1 MSAPLF
7 GFVAPGFEGVRDAFQ
22 RDLDSGDE
30 CGASFAVVRDGHTVV
45 DLWGGFRDRERT
57 APVAEHDLF
66 NVWSTTKGLAATCI
80 AMLVDRGKIDYAAPV
95 TAYWP
100 EFGQAGKD
108 RVTVG
113 QLLSHQAGICGPAEK
128 VSAEDYYDHAKMVR
142 LLAAQEPFFP
152 PGSAS
157 GYHAIVFGHLASEL
171 SRRTDGRPIGRFF
184 AEEVAGPLGVEAYIG
199 LPEDKDSLRVTMVR
213 SPVDPP
219 RRTSSNFT
227 ALRAALGNPPMD
239 PEVPNQRAFRAA
251 ELAAANGSANARGVA
266 RVYAALARGG
276 EIDGVRLLSAE
287 ALAKATTPQI
297 ENVDLVLGYPVRWG
311 AGFALNN
318 VRLYGPNEAAFGHSG
333 WGGSLGFADPVA
345 KLGLSYT
352 MNQMTGSLV
361 GDPRPQGLI
370 QATYACL

>member
-1 MSAPLF
+1 MQAPLF

-30 CGASFAVVRDGHTVV
+30 CGASFAVVLDGRTVV
-45 DLWGGFRDRERT
+45 DLWGGFRDRART
-57 APVAEHDLF
+57 KPVAEHDLF
-66 NVWSTTKGLAATCI
+66 NVWSTTKGLTATCI

-95 TAYWP
+95 TRYWP
-100 EFGQAGKD
+100 EFGEAGKD

-113 QLLSHQAGICGPAEK
+113 MLLSHQAGICGPADR
-128 VSAEDYYDHAKMVR
+128 VSVAHYYDHAKMVS
-142 LLAAQEPFFP
+142 LLAAQEPFWP

-171 SRRTDGRPIGRFF
+171 VRRTDGRTLGRFF
-184 AEEVAGPLGVEAYIG
+184 AEEVAGPLGAEAHIG
-199 LPEDKDSLRVTMVR
+199 LPEDKDALRVTMIR
-213 SPVDPP
+213 AREEAP
-219 RRTSSNFT
+219 RRTSPNFP

-239 PEVPNQRAFRAA
+239 PEVPNERAFRAA
-251 ELAAANGSANARGVA
+251 ELGGAGGSANARGIS
-266 RVYAALARGG
+266 RVYGALARGG

-287 ALAKATTPQI
+287 AIAKATTPQI

-311 AGFALNN
+311 CGFALNAA
-318 VRLYGPNEAAFGHSG
+318 RLYGPNEATFGHSG

-345 KLGLSYT
+345 KLGVSYA
-352 MNQMTGSLV
+352 MNQMSGALQ
-361 GDPRPQGLI
+361 GDPRPQALI